1 MEKAFAIV
9 LDNIVYSY
17 PTVNSEISGGRS
29 SITGRFTLEEAKD
42 LANILKAGKLPAPA
56 KIVQE
61 AVVGPSL
68 GKEAINASLLS
79 FIVAFLM
86 VLFIYVLFL

>member
-1 MEKAFAIV
+1 
-9 LDNIVYSY
+9 
-17 PTVNSEISGGRS
+17 
-29 SITGRFTLEEAKD
+29 

-68 GKEAINASLLS
+68 GQEAINNSLIS
-79 FIVAFLM
+79 FIFAFTHCAYYMLR
-86 VLFIYVLFL
+86 VWKQSKEIKPLE